1 MAVMSILHA
10 RRDGRERHKEGKGPR
25 KRGVGARF
33 SGGRRE
39 KRGAPGLRGFGVPG
53 LVLAAMLLG
62 VSGTAAAPAQF
73 VSTDVVAEHGDATW
87 AGSAFA
93 LRLPVPARVDTAVAE
108 ELANYSIHP
117 IGGRVWP
124 TLHAAHVI
132 GSGHDAGGVKT
143 VVVWGAFAPATTY
156 VIRFAHRGGVLS
168 FEATTPRAAAAPGG
182 GDLPLLT
189 RFLTAA
195 FNALDDSE
203 PEDSSLNA
211 LKAPDAE
218 RPGLRYR
225 TTVTLPDPLGL
236 AARVPGGRTGSSL
249 AFGANGT
256 LGGTDDDTSV
266 LSGARAVL
274 SFSHRR
280 DFAWSGNGH
289 GEPRPPSAA
298 ALSST
303 PPAGMSF
310 GVRVIPVGLEFSEN
324 MERLVYRGRLELE
337 GSASVFGNVLGIARS
352 RPDSRGMILR
362 SLVGYTV
369 RHLVMTPAATQTP
382 TSGVVDGQVS
392 VAMPL
397 RRTLHLD
404 GRLRAEYGTTDR
416 TFSGAFEAGLRYA
429 VDRNEAA
436 TLSLTYSNTSWPQD
450 FRDPGAVR
458 VDFRMSF

>member
-1 MAVMSILHA
+1 MAVMSRSHP
-10 RRDGRERHKEGKGPR
+10 RRDGHERCKSGKGLR
-25 KRGVGARF
+25 TRGIAVGP
-33 SGGRRE
+33 SGRRRE
-39 KRGAPGLRGFGVPG
+39 TRGATGLRSLGVLG

-62 VSGTAAAPAQF
+62 PSGAAATPAQF
-73 VSTDVVAEHGDATW
+73 VSADAVAEFGDTTRAS
-87 AGSAFA
+87 SAFA
-93 LRLPVPARVDTAVAE
+93 LRLPIPARVDTAVAE
-108 ELANYSIHP
+108 QLANYSIHP

-156 VIRFAHRGGVLS
+156 AIRFAHRGGVLS
-168 FEATTPRAAAAPGG
+168 FEATTPHATAAGS

-195 FNALDDSE
+195 FNALDYSD
-203 PEDSSLNA
+203 PEDSSLHA

-218 RPGLRYR
+218 RPGVRYR
-225 TTVTLPDPLGL
+225 TTFTLADPLGL

-274 SFSHRR
+274 SFSHRH
-280 DFAWSGNGH
+280 DFGRSGNGH
-289 GEPRPPSAA
+289 GELRSLSAA
-298 ALSST
+298 TQSGT
-303 PPAGMSF
+303 PPAGLSF
-310 GVRVIPVGLEFSEN
+310 GVNVIPVGLEFSQN
-324 MERLVYRGRLELE
+324 MERLVYRGRIELE
-337 GSASVFGNVLGIARS
+337 GSASVFGNVFGVARS
-352 RPDSRGMILR
+352 RSDSRGISLR

-392 VAMPL
+392 LAMPL
-397 RRTLHLD
+397 GRALDLD
-404 GRLRAEYGTTDR
+404 GRLRAEYGTISHTL
-416 TFSGAFEAGLRYA
+416 SSAFEAGLRYA
-429 VDRNEAA
+429 VDRNQAT

-450 FRDPGAVR
+450 FGDPGAVR
-458 VDFRMSF
+458 VGFRMNF